1 MTDLTNQKRVASQVL
16 DCGVHRVWLDSEAS
30 AEIAVAITRADIR
43 ELIEA
48 GSIKAIPVK
57 GVSRG
62 RARERDTKRKY
73 GHRKGHGRRKGRK
86 GARNP
91 RKEQWMKK
99 IRAIRK
105 KLKEMRADGSL
116 DKSTYCKVY
125 RKAKGGEYRSVAHL
139 QAHLESEK
147 LIKSKEN

>member
-1 MTDLTNQKRVASQVL
+1 MTNLSNQKRIASEVL
-16 DCGVHRVWLDSEAS
+16 GCGLHRVWLDPEAS
-30 AEIAVAITRADIR
+30 EEIAAAITRADIR
-43 ELIEA
+43 ELIA
-48 GSIKAIPVK
+48 SGVVKAEKVK

-62 RARERDTKRKY
+62 RARARDSKRKY
-73 GHRKGHGRRKGRK
+73 GHRKGHGSRKGRK

-105 KLKEMRADGSL
+105 KLKEMREEGSL
-116 DKSTYCKVY
+116 DRPTYCKVY

-139 QAHLESEK
+139 EAHLESQNLVKRE
-147 LIKSKEN
+147 E

>member
-1 MTDLTNQKRVASQVL
+1 MTDLTNQKRIASEVL
-16 DCGVHRVWLDSEAS
+16 GCGFHRVWLDPEA
-30 AEIAVAITRADIR
+30 AADIAVAITRADIR
-43 ELIEA
+43 ELVTA

-62 RARERDTKRKY
+62 RARERDAKRKY
-73 GHRKGHGRRKGRK
+73 GHRKGHGKRKGTK

-99 IRAIRK
+99 IRALRK
-105 KLKEMRADGSL
+105 ELKQMREDGSL
-116 DKSTYCKVY
+116 DRSTYCKVY

-139 QAHLESEK
+139 KAHLESEK
-147 LIKSKEN
+147 LIKHEE

>member
-1 MTDLTNQKRVASQVL
+1 MTDLTNQKRIASQVL
-16 DCGVHRVWLDSEAS
+16 DCGVHRVWLDPEAS

-43 ELIEA
+43 ELVAA
-48 GSIKAIPVK
+48 GSIKAVPVK

-62 RARERDTKRKY
+62 RARIRDIKRKY
-73 GHRKGHGRRKGRK
+73 GHRKGQGKRKGKK

-99 IRAIRK
+99 IRALRK
-105 KLKEMRADGSL
+105 ELKQMREDGSL
-116 DKSTYCKVY
+116 DRSTYCKVY

-139 QAHLESEK
+139 KAHLESEK
-147 LIKSKEN
+147 LIKHEE

>member
-1 MTDLTNQKRVASQVL
+1 MTDLTNQKRIASEVL
-16 DCGVHRVWLDSEAS
+16 GCGLKRVWLDPEA
-30 AEIAVAITRADIR
+30 AEDIAVAITRADIR

-48 GSIKAIPVK
+48 GNIKLIPVK

-62 RARERDTKRKY
+62 RARVRDAQRKY
-73 GHRKGHGRRKGRK
+73 GHRKGHGKRKGKK

-99 IRAIRK
+99 IRALRK
-105 KLKEMRADGSL
+105 ELKQMREDGSL
-116 DKSTYCKVY
+116 DRATYCKVY

-139 QAHLESEK
+139 KAHLESEK
-147 LIKSKEN
+147 LIKHEE

>member
-1 MTDLTNQKRVASQVL
+1 MTNLSNQKRIASQVL
-16 DCGVHRVWLDSEAS
+16 GCGLNRVWMDPEAS
-30 AEIAVAITRADIR
+30 EEIASAITRADIR
-43 ELIEA
+43 ELVA
-48 GSIKAIPVK
+48 NGAIKAEKVK

-62 RARERDTKRKY
+62 RARERDAKRKY
-73 GHRKGHGRRKGRK
+73 GHRKGHGSRKGRK

-105 KLKEMRADGSL
+105 RLKEMRADGSL

-139 QAHLESEK
+139 EAHLESQK
-147 LIKSKEN
+147 LVRREE